1 MQYEMCNQA
10 PIQMKDDLI
19 ARVLEILKEA
29 GFIVSRRCEARS
41 FDLAAR
47 RSELTVLAK
56 ITRNIDGMS
65 EEIAKSIKRTAFCL
79 LASPIVVG
87 ERKGTSFLEDDVVY
101 HRYGIPA
108 LNTRTLYDY
117 FVEGAHPYVY
127 SATGGLYVSIDGDAM
142 KLAREKKDLSLG
154 DIASELGVSR
164 RSVSKYEEGGMSTT
178 IELALKLEE
187 ILDTKL
193 IEPLEVVK
201 NEFKPPSSESDIL
214 KAGVEEAAS
223 SLEKDI
229 LSMME
234 EIGFEILT
242 TAYAPF
248 SAVSFSEPPSK
259 ARSEGMK
266 ILTGI
271 SRYTDRMVKRA
282 RIVSSL
288 SQVTRT
294 KSVFVVNGN
303 IKQVQIDN
311 TVLFEKEELKR
322 IKNPE
327 EFTCVMEERTKG

>member
-1 MQYEMCNQA
+1 MQNEMCNPA
-10 PIQMKDDLI
+10 PMKDDLI
-19 ARVLEILKEA
+19 ARVLGILKEG
-29 GFIVSRRCEARS
+29 GFIVSRRCEARG

-47 RSELTVLAK
+47 RSELTLLTK
-56 ITRNIDGMS
+56 IMRNIDGMS
-65 EEIAKSIKRTAFCL
+65 EEIAKSIKRAAFCL

-87 ERKGTSFLEDDVVY
+87 ERTGTSFLEDDVVY
-101 HRYGIPA
+101 RRYGIPA

-117 FVEGAHPYVY
+117 FVEEVPPYVY
-127 SATGGLYVSIDGDAM
+127 SATGGLYVSIDGDTM

-193 IEPLEVVK
+193 IEPLEVL
-201 NEFKPPSSESDIL
+201 NTEFEAPSSEIL

-311 TVLFEKEELKR
+311 TVLIEKEELKR
-322 IKNPE
+322 IRDPE
-327 EFTCVMEERTKG
+327 EFTCVMEERIKC

>member
-1 MQYEMCNQA
+1 
-10 PIQMKDDLI
+10 MKDDLI
-19 ARVLEILKEA
+19 ARVLGILKEA

-47 RSELTVLAK
+47 RSELTLLTK
-56 ITRNIDGMS
+56 IMRNIDGMS
-65 EEIAKSIKRTAFCL
+65 EEIAKSIKRAAFCL

-87 ERKGTSFLEDDVVY
+87 ERTGTSFLEDDVVY

-117 FVEGAHPYVY
+117 FVEEVPPYVY
-127 SATGGLYVSIDGDAM
+127 SATGGLYVSIDGEAM

-164 RSVSKYEEGGMSTT
+164 RSVSKYEEGRMSTT

-193 IEPLEVVK
+193 IEPLEVLK
-201 NEFKPPSSESDIL
+201 TKFEAPSPEIL
-214 KAGVEEAAS
+214 KAGVEEATLG
-223 SLEKDI
+223 LEKDI

-271 SRYTDRMVKRA
+271 SRYTERMVKRA

-311 TVLFEKEELKR
+311 TVLFGKEELKR
-322 IKNPE
+322 IRDPE
-327 EFTCVMEERTKG
+327 EFTCVMEERAKERV

>member
-1 MQYEMCNQA
+1 
-10 PIQMKDDLI
+10 MKDDLI

-47 RSELTVLAK
+47 RSELTLLAK
-56 ITRNIDGMS
+56 IMRNIDGLS
-65 EEIAKSIKRTAFCL
+65 EEVARGIKRAAFCL

-87 ERKGTSFLEDDVVY
+87 ERTGASFLEDDVVY

-108 LNTRTLYDY
+108 LNTHTLYDY
-117 FVEGAHPYVY
+117 FVEGVHPYVY
-127 SATGGLYVSIDGDAM
+127 SATGGLYVTIDGEAI
-142 KLAREKKDLSLG
+142 KEAREKKELSLG

-178 IELALKLEE
+178 IEIALKLEE
-187 ILDTKL
+187 ILDAML
-193 IEPLEVVK
+193 IKPLEFVK
-201 NEFKPPSSESDIL
+201 TEFEAPSSDSEIM

-234 EIGFEILT
+234 EIGFGILT
-242 TAYAPF
+242 TAYTPF
-248 SAVSFSEPPSK
+248 SAVSFSEPSSK

-311 TVLFEKEELKR
+311 TVLIEKEELKR
-322 IKNPE
+322 IRDPE
-327 EFTCVMEERTKG
+327 EFTCVMEERAKERV

>member
-1 MQYEMCNQA
+1 
-10 PIQMKDDLI
+10 MKDDLI

-47 RSELTVLAK
+47 RSELTLLTK
-56 ITRNIDGMS
+56 IMRNIDGMS
-65 EEIAKSIKRTAFCL
+65 EEVAKSIKRAAFCL
-79 LASPIVVG
+79 LASPIMVG
-87 ERKGTSFLEDDVVY
+87 ERTCTSFLEDDVVY

-108 LNTRTLYDY
+108 LNTQTLYDY
-117 FVEGAHPYVY
+117 FVEEVHPCVY
-127 SATGGLYVSIDGDAM
+127 SATGGMYVSIDGEAM
-142 KLAREKKDLSLG
+142 KLAREKKKLSLG

-178 IELALKLEE
+178 IEIALKLEE

-193 IEPLEVVK
+193 IEPLKVLK
-201 NEFKPPSSESDIL
+201 TEFEAQSSDIL
-214 KAGVEEAAS
+214 KAGVEEATS

-248 SAVSFSEPPSK
+248 SAVSFSEPRSK

-266 ILTGI
+266 ILTGV
-271 SRYTDRMVKRA
+271 SRYTERMIKRV

-288 SQVTRT
+288 SQVTGT

-311 TVLFEKEELKR
+311 TVLFVKEELKR
-322 IKNPE
+322 IRDPE
-327 EFTCVMEERTKG
+327 EFTCVMEERAKGRV

>member
-1 MQYEMCNQA
+1 
-10 PIQMKDDLI
+10 MKDDLI
-19 ARVLEILKEA
+19 ARVLEILKEG

-47 RSELTVLAK
+47 RIELTLLAK
-56 ITRNIDGMS
+56 IMRNIDGMS
-65 EEIAKSIKRTAFCL
+65 GEIAKSIKRAAFCL

-87 ERKGTSFLEDDVVY
+87 ERTGTSFLEDDVVY

-117 FVEGAHPYVY
+117 FVEEVHPYVY
-127 SATGGLYVSIDGDAM
+127 SATGGLYVSIDGEAM
-142 KLAREKKDLSLG
+142 KLAREKKELSLG

-164 RSVSKYEEGGMSTT
+164 RSVSKYEEGRMSTT

-193 IEPLEVVK
+193 IEPLEVL
-201 NEFKPPSSESDIL
+201 NTEFEAPSSDIL
-214 KAGVEEAAS
+214 KAGVEEATS

-234 EIGFEILT
+234 EIGFEIFT

-311 TVLFEKEELKR
+311 TVLFGKEELKR
-322 IKNPE
+322 IRDPE
-327 EFTCVMEERTKG
+327 EFTCVMEERTKC

>member
-1 MQYEMCNQA
+1 
-10 PIQMKDDLI
+10 MKDDLI

-47 RSELTVLAK
+47 RSELTLLAK
-56 ITRNIDGMS
+56 IMRNIDGLS
-65 EEIAKSIKRTAFCL
+65 EEVARGIKRAAFCL

-87 ERKGTSFLEDDVVY
+87 ERTGASFLEDDVVY

-108 LNTRTLYDY
+108 LNTHTLYDY
-117 FVEGAHPYVY
+117 FVEGVHPYVY
-127 SATGGLYVSIDGDAM
+127 SATGGLYVTIDGEAI
-142 KLAREKKDLSLG
+142 KEAREKKELSLG

-178 IELALKLEE
+178 IEIALKLEE
-187 ILDTKL
+187 ILDALL
-193 IEPLEVVK
+193 IKPLEFVK
-201 NEFKPPSSESDIL
+201 TEFEAPSSDIL
-214 KAGVEEAAS
+214 KGGVEEAVS

-229 LSMME
+229 LRMME

-259 ARSEGMK
+259 ARSGGMK

-311 TVLFEKEELKR
+311 TVLIEKEELKR
-322 IKNPE
+322 IRDPE
-327 EFTCVMEERTKG
+327 EFTCVMEERAKERV

>member
-1 MQYEMCNQA
+1 MQNEMCNQA
-10 PIQMKDDLI
+10 PMKDDLI
-19 ARVLEILKEA
+19 TRVLGILKEG

-47 RSELTVLAK
+47 RSELTLLAK
-56 ITRNIDGMS
+56 ITRNIDGMR
-65 EEIAKSIKRTAFCL
+65 EEIAKSIKRAAFCL

-87 ERKGTSFLEDDVVY
+87 ERTGTSFLEDDVVY

-117 FVEGAHPYVY
+117 FVEEVPPYVY
-127 SATGGLYVSIDGDAM
+127 SATGGLYVSIDGEAM

-164 RSVSKYEEGGMSTT
+164 RSVSKYEEVRMSTT

-193 IEPLEVVK
+193 IEPLEVLK
-201 NEFKPPSSESDIL
+201 TEFEAPSSEIL

-311 TVLFEKEELKR
+311 TVLFGKEELKR
-322 IKNPE
+322 IRDPE
-327 EFTCVMEERTKG
+327 EFTCVMEERTKERV

>member
-1 MQYEMCNQA
+1 
-10 PIQMKDDLI
+10 MKDDLI

-47 RSELTVLAK
+47 RSELTLLAK
-56 ITRNIDGMS
+56 IMRNIDGLS
-65 EEIAKSIKRTAFCL
+65 EEVARGIKRAAFCL

-87 ERKGTSFLEDDVVY
+87 ERTGASFLEDDVVY

-108 LNTRTLYDY
+108 LNTHTLYDY
-117 FVEGAHPYVY
+117 FVEGVHPYVY
-127 SATGGLYVSIDGDAM
+127 SATGGLYVTIDGEAI
-142 KLAREKKDLSLG
+142 KEAREKKELSLG

-178 IELALKLEE
+178 IEIALKLEE
-187 ILDTKL
+187 ILDAML
-193 IEPLEVVK
+193 IKPLEFVK
-201 NEFKPPSSESDIL
+201 TEFEAPSSDIL
-214 KAGVEEAAS
+214 KGGVEEAVS

-229 LSMME
+229 LRMME

-259 ARSEGMK
+259 ARSGGMK

-311 TVLFEKEELKR
+311 TVLIEKEELKR
-322 IKNPE
+322 IRDSE
-327 EFTCVMEERTKG
+327 EFSCVMEERAKERV